1 MDEVGQLEHPL
12 WIHGQQTTSAV
23 GYLLVITLEVT
34 GTLKTSL
41 MTA

>member
-12 WIHGQQTTSAV
+12 WIHGQQTSAV

-34 GTLKTSL
+34 GMLKTSL